1 MLTYDRIIGRYG
13 ENNDNN
19 INMKLRSYV
28 REVMYDGARPI
39 SDFYISYI
47 LRIILCTGSERAISQ
62 KMKWDG

>member
-1 MLTYDRIIGRYG
+1 MEKLIT
-13 ENNDNN
+13 NNNN

-47 LRIILCTGSERAISQ
+47 LRIITMYWKRKGNFTKNEV
-62 KMKWDG
+62 DG